1 MLIRYDNVM
10 IMRCR
15 EANGMILVLVLYS
28 LSVFY
33 NDNDMLIRYDNVM
46 IMRCREAN
54 GMIVVLV
61 LYSLSVFYIFPFNS
75 YFKQIYDDDDEWNGS
90 ISH

>member
-15 EANGMILVLVLYS
+15 EANGMILVLVL
-28 LSVFY
+28 
-33 NDNDMLIRYDNVM
+33 
-46 IMRCREAN
+46 C
-54 GMIVVLV
+54 
-61 LYSLSVFYIFPFNS
+61 SLSVFYIFPFNS

-90 ISH
+90 ISHQSQLVDHKQFSSANKKEKVTKGEIG